1 MVVWLEAKFITCLL
15 HGLLGWFWSR
25 STGFPQR
32 KNLNIAY
39 SLWSQRSLYLPHRIA
54 SGLLCLIWHPL
65 GLKATFLVGKMAQSI
80 LRRAP
85 TSLLRPLGLWAAEV
99 KGVSWVDP
107 AYMKK
112 DCILQWASDGR
123 IPGFLHKTTLD
134 PMAVPACGIHC
145 RVVMWEE
152 SLFDQTHSCCLRHNA
167 LRHNTL
173 SVQVQGR
180 YLSWR
185 VRLSTATSEQR
196 LLKFSAT
203 VWVYQDFKLWMGCWG
218 LGLSGYCF
226 TVIFYSIWWN

>member
-65 GLKATFLVGKMAQSI
+65 GLKATFLVSKMAQSI

-107 AYMKK
+107 AYMK
-112 DCILQWASDGR
+112 QR
-123 IPGFLHKTTLD
+123 LH
-134 PMAVPACGIHC
+134 PAMSF
-145 RVVMWEE
+145 RWEDTWFPAQNNIGPNGSPCLWD
-152 SLFDQTHSCCLRHNA
+152 SLPSCNVRRKPLWPDHSCCLRHSA
-167 LRHNTL
+167 LRHNTV

-180 YLSWR
+180 YPSWH

-203 VWVYQDFKLWMGCWG
+203 VRVYQDFKLWIGCWG